1 MIEMKDLTIHDITRD
16 MLLNF
21 NHHQIITKKWII
33 FGIYDYRVDGIS

>member
-21 NHHQIITKKWII
+21 NHHQNNNKKVDN